1 MALTNRICIKSS
13 TMGGGRGIRF
23 HFKIFVFLDAIGH
36 WWSKPFTDSKILFL
50 SVDIMISKLWLTLTH
65 SQKGPFR
72 GSYDSLDVFWKSD
85 MSSKLK
91 VKIFRTAL
99 ESILLYGCETWTPKV
114 AQNNTL
120 DGAYTK
126 LLRRALNISC
136 KSHTPIPRY
145 P

>member
-1 MALTNRICIKSS
+1 MSS
-13 TMGGGRGIRF
+13 T
-23 HFKIFVFLDAIGH
+23 DQ
-36 WWSKPFTDSKILFL
+36 
-50 SVDIMISKLWLTLTH
+50 DIKVR
-65 SQKGPFR
+65 KGLAWAAMN
-72 GSYDSLDVFWKSD
+72 SLDVFWKSD

-91 VKIFRTAL
+91 VKIFRTAV
-99 ESILLYGCETWTPKV
+99 ESILLYGCETWTLKV

-126 LLRRALNISC
+126 LLRHALNISC